1 MENKSNILYIIFISS
16 VSALG
21 GILFGYDTGVV
32 SGTISQIT
40 SQFGLDSLHQ
50 GWYVS
55 CALLGSI
62 LGVAGAGVLSDYF
75 GRKRTLIIS
84 AILFTVLG
92 IGCAIANSFFELV
105 CYRIIGGLGIGIVS
119 IISPLYISE
128 LSVPKYR
135 GRLVSLYQL
144 AITVGFLSSYLV
156 NYLLLHFGQTF
167 IFEAPLP
174 HKIFNTEIWR
184 AMLGMEAVP
193 AILFLWIL
201 FYIPESPR
209 WLILRHKESHA
220 LAILNRFFG
229 TKNEAERQLN
239 IIKSVTVT
247 KEESEWKYLIQ
258 PGIFKVVL
266 IGISLAMLGQ
276 FMGINAVMYYGPT
289 IFQENGISSG
299 DSMFYQVLVGL
310 VNVLTTI
317 LALLIIDKVGRKK
330 LVYYGVSSI
339 FLSLLAIA
347 FNFKY
352 GKTFG
357 IPSVG
362 LLIFFLFY
370 IFSCA
375 ISICAVIWVLLS
387 ELYPL
392 KVRGIA
398 MSAAG
403 FSLWVGSYLVG
414 QLTPWMLETLT
425 PAGTFLIFAAMCAP
439 YIIII
444 WRLVPETSGKSLE
457 DIEKHWDN

>member
-1 MENKSNILYIIFISS
+1 
-16 VSALG
+16 
-21 GILFGYDTGVV
+21 
-32 SGTISQIT
+32 
-40 SQFGLDSLHQ
+40 
-50 GWYVS
+50 
-55 CALLGSI
+55 
-62 LGVAGAGVLSDYF
+62 
-75 GRKRTLIIS
+75 
-84 AILFTVLG
+84 
-92 IGCAIANSFFELV
+92 
-105 CYRIIGGLGIGIVS
+105 
-119 IISPLYISE
+119 
-128 LSVPKYR
+128 
-135 GRLVSLYQL
+135 
-144 AITVGFLSSYLV
+144 
-156 NYLLLHFGQTF
+156 
-167 IFEAPLP
+167 
-174 HKIFNTEIWR
+174 
-184 AMLGMEAVP
+184 MLGMEAVP

-220 LAILNRFFG
+220 LAILNRLFG

-347 FNFKY
+347 FYFKY

>member
-128 LSVPKYR
+128 LSIPKYR

-220 LAILNRFFG
+220 LAILNRLFG

-299 DSMFYQVLVGL
+299 DSMFYQVLV
-310 VNVLTTI
+310 
-317 LALLIIDKVGRKK
+317 
-330 LVYYGVSSI
+330 
-339 FLSLLAIA
+339 
-347 FNFKY
+347 
-352 GKTFG
+352 
-357 IPSVG
+357 
-362 LLIFFLFY
+362 
-370 IFSCA
+370 
-375 ISICAVIWVLLS
+375 
-387 ELYPL
+387 
-392 KVRGIA
+392 
-398 MSAAG
+398 
-403 FSLWVGSYLVG
+403 
-414 QLTPWMLETLT
+414 
-425 PAGTFLIFAAMCAP
+425 
-439 YIIII
+439 
-444 WRLVPETSGKSLE
+444 
-457 DIEKHWDN
+457 